1 MSTMSADASADA
13 SADTQ
18 AGAAEASEIDRLRRL
33 VGPNEQSYA
42 DLRDEVRAAELAVRD
57 AEAALGEVRAQL
69 TEARIA
75 LRRAQQD
82 QYHVLGLLARP
93 KRLLNAIVR
102 SASPR

>member
-1 MSTMSADASADA
+1 MAAMSADASADA
-13 SADTQ
+13 GV
-18 AGAAEASEIDRLRRL
+18 GAADESDIGRLRRL

-42 DLRDEVRAAELAVRD
+42 DLRSEVETAEQAVRE
-57 AEAALGEVRAQL
+57 AEAATGVLRGEL
-69 TEARIA
+69 TEARTA

-102 SASPR
+102 SAGPR

>member
-1 MSTMSADASADA
+1 MMWAMSADADADA
-13 SADTQ
+13 ALS
-18 AGAAEASEIDRLRRL
+18 SEIDRLRWL
-33 VGPNEQSYA
+33 VGPNEQSYR
-42 DLRDEVRAAELAVRD
+42 DLRAELQAAEQAVRD
-57 AEAALGEVRAQL
+57 AEAATGVLRGEL

-102 SASPR
+102 SAAPR